1 MLSFVDF
8 IHGHDAVSTYL
19 ITVIEAVTFSDK
31 NLSFYSAVQIINKGV
46 VLVLIVLK
54 FGESIKNKLM

>member
-19 ITVIEAVTFSDK
+19 ITVIEAVTFSDE
-31 NLSFYSAVQIINKGV
+31 NLSFYSAVQVTNKGV
-46 VLVLIVLK
+46 ALLLIVFK
-54 FGESIKNKLM
+54 FENQSKIN